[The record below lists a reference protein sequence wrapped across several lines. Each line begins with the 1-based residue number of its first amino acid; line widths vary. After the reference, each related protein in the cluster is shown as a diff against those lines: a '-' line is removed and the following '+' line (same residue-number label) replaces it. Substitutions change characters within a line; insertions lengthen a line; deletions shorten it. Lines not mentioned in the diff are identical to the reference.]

1 MYHFSSSSNNEN
13 WTCQFMADQECNYQ
27 WQLQKN
33 GVRSRHSKMCI
44 RSPQNQRK
52 IVIRLFYIVFQLLHD
67 SIIFHFQP
75 FFFVQKKGACHFH
88 VPPFHYR
95 KLFHNCILE
104 LTKDQTR
111 WVDLAHFSLLSTCFL
126 HQNQQVAKDINVRPK
141 SCIWLPAQLF
151 NLNKN
156 IKPYTTF
163 VRMKPG
169 EVSVRMFLLFCF
181 VFN

>member
-1 MYHFSSSSNNEN
+1 MHKITLEPEKNSHPFVLYCLLVATWFNNISFS
-13 WTCQFMADQECNYQ
+13 A
-27 WQLQKN
+27 
-33 GVRSRHSKMCI
+33 
-44 RSPQNQRK
+44 
-52 IVIRLFYIVFQLLHD
+52 LFLHTE
-67 SIIFHFQP
+67 
-75 FFFVQKKGACHFH
+75 KGTCHFH

-95 KLFHNCILE
+95 RLFHDWIAE
-104 LTKDQTR
+104 LRIDETR
-111 WVDLAHFSLLSTCFL
+111 WVDLAHFSLLSTCFF
-126 HQNQQVAKDINVRPK
+126 HQNQQVAEDINVWPK